1 MILRIDGVGERRS
14 TPSTRSSLL
23 AAREPFRAGR
33 RGACAVACD
42 TSDALIDIAH
52 EAHGDKKYECLVA
65 DGVRLPYRSSAFDVA
80 LNIAVLHHLS
90 TAERR
95 LKCIQ
100 ETLRILKPGG
110 RALFYAWA
118 KEQKDGAENRSGHQ
132 FDASDVLVPF
142 HLREHGPHYDRET
155 ARRCP
160 AHAVRDERKNATVL
174 KRYCHVFAEGEL
186 RGLVS
191 KEARVD
197 ECYYDEGNWAV
208 ACTKL

>member
-1 MILRIDGVGERRS
+1 M
-14 TPSTRSSLL
+14 
-23 AAREPFRAGR
+23 
-33 RGACAVACD
+33 
-42 TSDALIDIAH
+42 
-52 EAHGDKKYECLVA
+52 A
-65 DGVRLPYRSSAFDVA
+65 DGVRLPYRSNAFDVA

-118 KEQKDGAENRSGHQ
+118 KEQKNGAENRSGHQ

-155 ARRCP
+155 ARACP

-186 RGLVS
+186 RALVAGA
-191 KEARVD
+191 ARVD

>member
-1 MILRIDGVGERRS
+1 M
-14 TPSTRSSLL
+14 
-23 AAREPFRAGR
+23 
-33 RGACAVACD
+33 
-42 TSDALIDIAH
+42 IDIASK
-52 EAHGDKKYECLVA
+52 AHGDKKYECLVA
-65 DGVRLPYRSSAFDVA
+65 DGVRLPYRSNAFDVA

-155 ARRCP
+155 ARQCP

-186 RGLVS
+186 RGLVAG
-191 KEARVD
+191 EARVD
-197 ECYYDEGNWAV
+197 ECYYDEGDWAV
-208 ACTKL
+208 ACTKF

>member
-1 MILRIDGVGERRS
+1 MKLLQRVGGVCERRS

-23 AAREPFRAGR
+23 AARESFHAGR
-33 RGACAVACD
+33 RGACAGACD

-52 EAHGDKKYECLVA
+52 KAHKDKRYECLVA
-65 DGVRLPYRSSAFDVA
+65 DGVRLPYRSNAFDVA

-118 KEQKDGAENRSGHQ
+118 KEQKNGAENRSGHQ
-132 FDASDVLVPF
+132 FDAPDVLVPF
-142 HLREHGPHYDRET
+142 HLR
-155 ARRCP
+155 
-160 AHAVRDERKNATVL
+160 
-174 KRYCHVFAEGEL
+174 
-186 RGLVS
+186 
-191 KEARVD
+191 
-197 ECYYDEGNWAV
+197 
-208 ACTKL
+208 

>member
-1 MILRIDGVGERRS
+1 M
-14 TPSTRSSLL
+14 
-23 AAREPFRAGR
+23 
-33 RGACAVACD
+33 
-42 TSDALIDIAH
+42 IDIAH
-52 EAHGDKKYECLVA
+52 KTHADKKYECLVA
-65 DGVRLPYRSSAFDVA
+65 DGVRLPYRSNAFDVA

-95 LKCIQ
+95 LQCIR

-118 KEQKDGAENRSGHQ
+118 KEQKNGAENRSGHQ

-142 HLREHGPHYDRET
+142 HLREHGPHYNKDT
-155 ARRCP
+155 ARECP

-174 KRYCHVFAEGEL
+174 KRYCHVFEAGEL
-186 RGLVS
+186 EALVAGA
-191 KEARVD
+191 ARVD